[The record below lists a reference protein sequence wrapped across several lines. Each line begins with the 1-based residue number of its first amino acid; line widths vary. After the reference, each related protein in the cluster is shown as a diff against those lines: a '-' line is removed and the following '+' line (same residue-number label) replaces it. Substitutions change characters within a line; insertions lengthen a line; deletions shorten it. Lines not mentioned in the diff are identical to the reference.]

1 MIKTT
6 VMQYSLP
13 LGFLGRFAHKRT
25 QLAVHSQG
33 HEDQLGYA
41 YTFHFQSVRST
52 FFGKCTLII

>member
-1 MIKTT
+1 MIKKTT
-6 VMQYSLP
+6 VMQYV
-13 LGFLGRFAHKRT
+13 GIFLGRIAHKRP
-25 QLAVHSQG
+25 QLAVHFQG